1 MNPIVVI
8 AKALS
13 DLNRVRVVS
22 MLTAGELCVCQVT
35 EVLQLATSTV
45 SKHISILKQAGLV
58 EARREG
64 RWMHY
69 RLADQPSQAAQQA
82 IDWVRAHG
90 QEDPVIQKDQRALGK
105 VLKMDKE
112 HLCRNQRES

>member
-1 MNPIVVI
+1 MNPVVAI

-22 MLTAGELCVCQVT
+22 MLAGGELCVCQVT

-58 EARREG
+58 EARKEG

-69 RLADQPSQAAQQA
+69 RLADQPGQAIQQA
-82 IDWVRAHG
+82 IEWATAHG
-90 QEDPVIQKDQRALGK
+90 REDPIIQNDKRALGK
-105 VLKMDKE
+105 VLRMNKE
-112 HLCRNQRES
+112 HLCCNQRKG